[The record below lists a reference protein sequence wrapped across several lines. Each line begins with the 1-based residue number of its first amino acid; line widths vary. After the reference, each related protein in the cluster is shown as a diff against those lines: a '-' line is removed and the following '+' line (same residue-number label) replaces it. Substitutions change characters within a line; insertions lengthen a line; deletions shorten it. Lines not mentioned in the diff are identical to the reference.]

1 MAIAVAAYVFSRGGN
16 LVSPANV
23 ELLIGGARAVKAGE
37 TLTLQVLVAN
47 RNTVALQSVD
57 FIVEYP
63 AGTRSPADL
72 TKTLTRTRSSLEAI
86 NPGAVASQ
94 TIKAVVFGEKDT
106 EQEIRVTI
114 EYRLADSN
122 AIFDKTATFRYDI
135 SDSPLNL
142 LADWPTEVNAGQ
154 LLTLVFEIQNN
165 SAVPLK
171 DVVIKGDYPPGF
183 IFRNAAPP
191 PAVGRSDFWRLGE
204 LAAGDSR
211 RLAVTGL
218 VEGQHEDPKSFRFSA
233 GTAKA
238 NAAGEIDLVY
248 GELFKIVTIKRPS
261 VGLTLVLNGETA
273 AGELVADSGELLRA
287 DIAWINNSPTEITDG
302 KIEASLQGEILD
314 PRSVTVSDGFWQS
327 ADNLIV
333 WQKGTTPALVRLA
346 PGGAG
351 QVSFTFSTQSLLDA
365 GVSRRLIQNPN
376 LELKIRFTG
385 RQVAAGLPDEQ
396 IERVLNQKIKIN
408 TILQLAAAVLYSDGP
423 FDNIGPL
430 PPKVGQET
438 TYTIVWSV
446 INSSN
451 PAREV
456 RVKATLP
463 TYVRWL
469 GVVAP
474 SEEAISFNEATGE
487 VIWDLG
493 VVEAGRGLVSAAR
506 EAAFQI
512 AFRPSVSQVGETPV
526 LVVSPTLTG
535 ADTFTGEVLTYPAR
549 RSLDTRLLNDSGF
562 RSGDERVVP

>member
-1 MAIAVAAYVFSRGGN
+1 MF
-16 LVSPANV
+16 SPAFV
-23 ELLIGGARAVKAGE
+23 DLFIDGEPAVKAGE

-47 RNTVALQSVD
+47 RNPVALQSVD

-63 AGTRSPADL
+63 AGTRLPADL
-72 TKTLTRTRSSLEAI
+72 TKTLTRTRSSLGAI
-86 NPGAVASQ
+86 NPGAAASQ
-94 TIKAVVFGEKDT
+94 TIKAVVFGEKGT

-122 AIFDKTATFRYDI
+122 AIFDKTATFRYDL
-135 SDSPLNL
+135 SDSPLTL
-142 LADWPTEVNAGQ
+142 SADWPTEVNAGQ

-171 DVVIKGDYPPGF
+171 DIVIKGDYPPGF
-183 IFRNAAPP
+183 IFRSAAPA

-204 LAAGDSR
+204 LAVGGSR

-233 GTAKA
+233 GTAKT
-238 NAAGEIDLVY
+238 NVAGEIDLVY
-248 GELFKIVTIKRPS
+248 GELFKIVTIKRPAVS
-261 VGLTLVLNGETA
+261 LTLVLNGEAA

-287 DIAWINNSPTEITDG
+287 DITWINNSPTEITDG
-302 KIEASLQGEILD
+302 KIETRLKGEILD
-314 PRSVTVSDGFWQS
+314 PRSVTVADGFWQS
-327 ADNLIV
+327 VDNLIV
-333 WQKGTTPALVRLA
+333 WQKRTKPSLARLA
-346 PGGAG
+346 PGGAS
-351 QVSFTFSTQSLLDA
+351 QVSFTFATRPLLDSEI
-365 GVSRRLIQNPN
+365 SRRLIQNPN
-376 LELKIRFTG
+376 LILEIRFTG

-396 IERVLNQKIKIN
+396 IESAISQKIKIN
-408 TILQLAAAVLYSDGP
+408 TILQLAAAALYSDGP

-430 PPKVGQET
+430 PPKVGAET

-451 PAREV
+451 LVREA

-469 GVVAP
+469 GAVAP
-474 SEEAISFNEATGE
+474 AEEAISFNEATGE
-487 VIWDLG
+487 VVWDLG
-493 VVEAGRGLVSAAR
+493 VVEAGRGVATAAR

-512 AFRPSVSQVGETPV
+512 AFRPSLSQVGETPV
-526 LVVSPTLTG
+526 LVVSPTLSG
-535 ADTFTGEVLTYPAR
+535 VDTFTGEVLTYAAR